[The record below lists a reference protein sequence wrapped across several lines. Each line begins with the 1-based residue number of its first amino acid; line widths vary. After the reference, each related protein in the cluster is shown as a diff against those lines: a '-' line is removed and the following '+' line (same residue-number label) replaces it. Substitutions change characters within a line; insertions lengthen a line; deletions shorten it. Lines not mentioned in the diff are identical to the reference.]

1 MVENQEYEMIN
12 NCRVCGSKDL
22 VRVLDLGKQP
32 LANSLKKT
40 EMEKEKSFPL
50 SIVFCNNCSLV
61 QLEETIDKEVLFSHY
76 VWVTGTSDT
85 AKKYAEIFFDRT
97 VINTGLTKNDL
108 VVEIAS
114 NDGTFLKPFIKNG
127 YRVIGVDPAQNIS
140 DQANSEGIT
149 TIAKFWDVDVAKNIR
164 ETMGPARVIIAR
176 NVIPHVSD
184 LHSVIKGISECLSI
198 DGTGIIE
205 FHHSGKILKELHY
218 DSIYHEHLCYF
229 SIASITFLL
238 NLYGLKS
245 FHIDISPI
253 SGGSYVIYFSK
264 NQKSRSKEYEK
275 LVMEEEQTGI
285 NKLSAWQEFARRSI
299 KHKNDSVDMLKSYK
313 GKTVIGFGSSARSST
328 YLNFCGF
335 SSSDLKVIIDNNKLK
350 QGMFSA
356 GSSIPIVSFENGIAE
371 NPDLIFVIAWN
382 FLDEIVKECRDAGYK
397 GPFLAPFPNNPHII
411 VNSK

>member
-76 VWVTGTSDT
+76 VWVTGTSET
-85 AKKYAEIFFDRT
+85 AKHYAEIFFNRT
-97 VINTGLTKNDL
+97 LHNTGLSKNDL

-114 NDGTFLKPFIKNG
+114 NDGTFLKPFIRNG
-127 YRVIGVDPAQNIS
+127 FQVIGVDPAQNIS
-140 DQANSEGIT
+140 DLANSEGIK
-149 TIAKFWDVDVAKNIR
+149 TIAKFWDISVAKSIR
-164 ETMGPARVIIAR
+164 ETMGSAKVIIAR

-184 LHSVIKGISECLSI
+184 LHNVIKGISECLSD

-205 FHHSGKILKELHY
+205 FHHAGKILNELHY

-229 SIASITFLL
+229 SMSSIKYLL
-238 NLYGLKS
+238 NRYGLYPY
-245 FHIDISPI
+245 HIDISPI

-264 NQKSRSKEYEK
+264 NQKSQTKEYEK
-275 LVMEEEQTGI
+275 FEMEEEQTGI
-285 NKLSAWQEFARRSI
+285 NKLSAWQEFARKSE
-299 KHKNDSVDMLKSYK
+299 KHKIDSIEILKPFR

-328 YLNFCGF
+328 YLNYCGF
-335 SSSDLKVIIDNNKLK
+335 SSSDIKLIIDNNKLK

-356 GSSIPIVSFENGIAE
+356 GSSIPIVSFEKGIAE

-382 FLDEIVKECRDAGYK
+382 FLDEIVKECRNAGYK
-397 GPFLAPFPNNPHII
+397 GPFLTPFPNNPYII
-411 VNSK
+411 ANNK